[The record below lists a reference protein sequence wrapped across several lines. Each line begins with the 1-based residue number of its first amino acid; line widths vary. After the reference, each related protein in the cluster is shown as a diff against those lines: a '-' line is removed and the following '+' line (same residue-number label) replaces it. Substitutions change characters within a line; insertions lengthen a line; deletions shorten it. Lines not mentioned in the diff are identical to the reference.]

1 MCADNEI
8 TIVLSG
14 DRLNRY
20 LELKS
25 LYNEA
30 KMRGIIET
38 DNDAYKLSE
47 IEFFDEITGL
57 AELSLLS

>member
-25 LYNEA
+25 LYNKA

-38 DNDAYKLSE
+38 DKDAYVLSE